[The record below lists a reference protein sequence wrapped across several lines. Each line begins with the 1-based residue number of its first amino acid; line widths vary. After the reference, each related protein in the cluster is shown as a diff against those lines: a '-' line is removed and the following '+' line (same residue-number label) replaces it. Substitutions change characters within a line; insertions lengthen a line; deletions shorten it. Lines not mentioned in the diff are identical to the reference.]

1 MTCDDFQQ
9 RLGAYLDQELD
20 ATARQEM
27 GQHLRECPACRS
39 AHARQHALSAALQKQ
54 LPTFR
59 APDLLRARIQGA
71 IRGAIRASHSE
82 QATTPTR
89 RWRLAAI
96 AASALFVVTAGY
108 ALLATRDAVSPQD
121 ELAHEVLAS
130 HVRSLMP
137 EHLTDVASSDQHN
150 VKPWFNGKLD
160 YSPPV
165 YDLAT
170 RGFPLIGGRLDYIG
184 GRPVAALVYQ
194 RRKHLINLFLWPT
207 EREERRGRE
216 MTRQGY
222 HLLHW
227 TRGGSTYWAV
237 SDLNETEL
245 RDFARLQQ
253 QMDSTAAARQGVR

>member
-1 MTCDDFQQ
+1 VTCQNFEDQ
-9 RLGAYLDQELD
+9 LGAYIDRELD
-20 ATARQEM
+20 AAARQDMEE
-27 GQHLRECPACRS
+27 HLRECPACRS
-39 AHARQHALSAALQKQ
+39 SYARQRALSATLREQ
-54 LPTFR
+54 LPTFE
-59 APDLLRARIQGA
+59 APDLLRARVEGA
-71 IRGAIRASHSE
+71 LRGAHSE
-82 QATTPTR
+82 RATTPTR
-89 RWRLAAI
+89 RWRWAAI
-96 AASALFVVTAGY
+96 AASALLVATASY
-108 ALLATRDAVSPQD
+108 SVLATRDAVSPQD

-137 EHLTDVASSDQHN
+137 EHLTDVASSDQHT

-170 RGFPLIGGRLDYIG
+170 QGFPLIGGRLDYIG

-194 RRKHLINLFLWPT
+194 RRKHVINLFLWPT
-207 EREERRGRE
+207 ERKDQRAPE

-227 TRGGSTYWAV
+227 TRAGTTYWTA

-245 RDFARLQQ
+245 REFARLQQ
-253 QMDSTAAARQGVR
+253 QADSTAAAGARAR